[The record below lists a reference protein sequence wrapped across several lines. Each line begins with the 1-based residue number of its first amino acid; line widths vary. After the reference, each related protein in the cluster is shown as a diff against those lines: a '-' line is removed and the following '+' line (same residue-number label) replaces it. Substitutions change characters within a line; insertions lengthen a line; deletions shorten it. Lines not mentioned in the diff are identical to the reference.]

1 MKELKDFMRE
11 GRIFTANTVFGRGD
25 DRTFAVFLDFGSN
38 MQGFTSYCF
47 GEGPKAEAKLESF
60 CNDLAAFFGKQSLHE
75 IEGLQAVA
83 LYEKRLVGRL
93 SSNAI
98 VGLINPETGKKF
110 IAAEWFEKNYGV
122 KYESPLERERA
133 SLLARR
139 AALHQEQAQINRELD
154 SLEDNVYEWRS

>member
-75 IEGLQAVA
+75 IEGL
-83 LYEKRLVGRL
+83 
-93 SSNAI
+93 
-98 VGLINPETGKKF
+98 
-110 IAAEWFEKNYGV
+110 
-122 KYESPLERERA
+122 
-133 SLLARR
+133 
-139 AALHQEQAQINRELD
+139 
-154 SLEDNVYEWRS
+154 